1 MGAQHPRARRFRR
14 RAITDESNAFAD
26 RSRNECGYKSGDP
39 KTRKARGHTL
49 DGPRSCRC
57 IATGEPV
64 DLEVDEARHHRVA
77 GLRDSGRP
85 CHIDLSLTYPG
96 NALVLDQHA
105 REWKLFARCEH
116 ATVKQ
121 DPTHAFGTIG
131 GMFAPTVI
139 AA

>member
-1 MGAQHPRARRFRR
+1 MGSEHPGARRFRR
-14 RAITDESNAFAD
+14 RTVAYESDAFAD
-26 RSRNECGYKSGDP
+26 RSRDECGDKSGHP
-39 KTRKARGHTL
+39 KTRKARRHAL

-57 IATGEPV
+57 IVTGEAV

-85 CHIDLSLTYPG
+85 CHVDLSLTYPG

-105 REWKLFARCEH
+105 REWKFVLRCEH

-121 DPTHAFGTIG
+121 DRTHAFG
-131 GMFAPTVI
+131 
-139 AA
+139 